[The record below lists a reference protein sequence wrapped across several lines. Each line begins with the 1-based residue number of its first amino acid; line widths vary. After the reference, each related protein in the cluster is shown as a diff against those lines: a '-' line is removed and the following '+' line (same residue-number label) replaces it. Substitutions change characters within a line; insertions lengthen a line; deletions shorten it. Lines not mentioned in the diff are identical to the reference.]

1 MKNDSISNGGMFN
14 VYDKKYLDHNQESLE
29 KIKKII
35 NIEVEKLN
43 KNGPNIINNSDIISN
58 YNTSKYTS
66 GNNIIIGNN
75 TMNEIKTYGNMNYL
89 FNNNLNYSNINDL
102 LLLSKLLFLLD
113 SNKFPFNSHFDN
125 LYTGNETNNLDSNN
139 NASNNTFNSLY
150 PQNFLT
156 NNYYINSLLNLINME
171 NKKKNFDNILNQRKE
186 ISNNKL
192 LYANDNYSS
201 KLVKPKSP
209 YRKIKIII
217 EEVNTNDKCFP
228 FKTGK
233 GIINTTSKLKNEEI
247 KDKKEDENNKNSYI
261 KEINVN
267 DKIDKI

>member
-1 MKNDSISNGGMFN
+1 MKNDSISTGGMFN
-14 VYDKKYLDHNQESLE
+14 VYDKDYLVHNQESLE
-29 KIKKII
+29 KFEKNI

-43 KNGPNIINNSDIISN
+43 KDNPNIINNSDIISN
-58 YNTSKYTS
+58 YNISKYTC

-102 LLLSKLLFLLD
+102 LLRSKLLFLLN
-113 SNKFPFNSHFDN
+113 SNKFPYNSHFGN
-125 LYTGNETNNLDSNN
+125 LYTGNETNNLVFNN
-139 NASNNTFNSLY
+139 NAYNNTFYSLY
-150 PQNFLT
+150 SQNFLT
-156 NNYYINSLLNLINME
+156 NNYYFNTLVNLINME
-171 NKKKNFDNILNQRKE
+171 NKKQIFDNILNERKE

-192 LYANDNYSS
+192 LFENDNNSS
-201 KLVKPKSP
+201 QLVKPKRP
-209 YRKIKIII
+209 YRRHKIII

-233 GIINTTSKLKNEEI
+233 GIINTTSKLKDEEI